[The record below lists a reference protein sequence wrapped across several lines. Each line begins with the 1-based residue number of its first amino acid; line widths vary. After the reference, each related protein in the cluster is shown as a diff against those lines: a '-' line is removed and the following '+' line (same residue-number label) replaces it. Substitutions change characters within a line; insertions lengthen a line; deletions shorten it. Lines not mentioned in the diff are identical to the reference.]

1 MTTFGR
7 LEQDG
12 TKIDKVEIDLSK
24 VPSNDPIAFMFGYME
39 GRTKRKDFDAREKLG
54 GSTKLHGSKFRELAQ
69 EYLRGFLFGWTGILV
84 PEGTKIKNGQ
94 EASYALFELNI
105 LKTDTPESFNKLET

>member
-1 MTTFGR
+1 
-7 LEQDG
+7 
-12 TKIDKVEIDLSK
+12 
-24 VPSNDPIAFMFGYME
+24 MFGYME

-94 EASYALFELNI
+94 ERSYALVKLDT
-105 LKTDTPESFNKLET
+105 LKTYTPESFNELET